1 MSYSIAGWLR
11 DILFV
16 KLLNSPLYHDP
27 NSLDSSKA
35 IYEEENGDKRKTGT
49 DHVFHDLQNRGHA
62 EKRWS
67 VPVFYRSSN

>member
-16 KLLNSPLYHDP
+16 KLLNPPLYHDP

-35 IYEEENGDKRKTGT
+35 IYEEENGDRPRFPRFT
-49 DHVFHDLQNRGHA
+49 
-62 EKRWS
+62 ES
-67 VPVFYRSSN
+67 RSC